1 MCRRRCCVDVA
12 WPRLPRRRS
21 RQTLRTLCWSI
32 CDTCRSIYS
41 SYWCI
46 LPLPLGNWSE
56 GTVNVESTFCHSAAV
71 TTARTPTPCPLMKLS
86 RAVRCG
92 TAEGG
97 CPCVGEGE
105 SQSQRRCFA
114 PQGGWGHPPLHE
126 QARDAPQFLEL
137 RNPTLRVRARVS
149 RHRASPN
156 RALHGQRE
164 GPGFPL
170 PEFGKT
176 AGAWGNPNRYSS
188 HIPKF
193 RRPEAA
199 WSACSRILDHTQ
211 EG

>member
-1 MCRRRCCVDVA
+1 MGLPPGAALSDSLNGGVA
-12 WPRLPRRRS
+12 EAGLRDAARLKPAIEAVGLD
-21 RQTLRTLCWSI
+21 RQPSTRLRAGFWK
-32 CDTCRSIYS
+32 
-41 SYWCI
+41 
-46 LPLPLGNWSE
+46 
-56 GTVNVESTFCHSAAV
+56 
-71 TTARTPTPCPLMKLS
+71 PCPLMKLS